1 MSRPD
6 PSVQPDSL
14 ATSRHQRGISIVE
27 IALMLLILALTLG
40 VVFKGQEMIF
50 GARSK
55 AMISQTEQIKVAYLG
70 FQDRFRA
77 LPGDSRD
84 APTVIP
90 GVTYH
95 GDGSGRIDLFGS
107 ATGPN
112 GVAEEDMLVWDHLS
126 KSGFYPGSFPYL
138 PSNLQGAIPRN
149 IFGGY
154 AALSFDLDYGN
165 PTSPQPSKRH
175 LIKTGNQV
183 PVRFLA
189 EMDLKIDDGNAL
201 RGGFQFS
208 THAYWGANPV
218 GPPSA
223 SGCADAAGNW
233 RTTVASPPTNCGAA
247 SLM

>member
-1 MSRPD
+1 MPRPD
-6 PSVQPDSL
+6 LPVRLNPF
-14 ATSRHQRGISIVE
+14 AAPRQRGISVVE

-55 AMISQTEQIKVAYLG
+55 AMISQTEQVKVAYLG

-77 LPGDSRD
+77 LPGDYRE

-90 GVTYH
+90 GVVYH
-95 GDGSGRIDLFGS
+95 GDGSGRIDLFGT

-126 KSGFYPGSFPYL
+126 KAGFYPGSFPYQT
-138 PSNLQGAIPRN
+138 SNPQGAIPKN

-154 AALSFDLDYGN
+154 VALAFDLDYGN
-165 PTSPQPSKRH
+165 PAAPQPPKRH
-175 LIKTGNQV
+175 LVKTGNQV
-183 PVRFLA
+183 PVQFLA

-223 SGCADAAGNW
+223 AGCADTAGNW
-233 RTTVASPPTNCGAA
+233 RTAAATPPTNCGAA